1 MFLPLILS
9 SLGPAGKRQR
19 LCVKLYLLMILFI
32 LKVEEH
38 EFIIFM
44 YLNFLEIKFD
54 LLDNKETAI
63 L

>member
-1 MFLPLILS
+1 
-9 SLGPAGKRQR
+9 
-19 LCVKLYLLMILFI
+19 MILFI

-63 L
+63 LWIWSEGYL